1 MPGTLGHFV
10 FKPAAFSLTLTM
22 SLYVS
27 MARILIVFVY
37 KKKLEEGKSLVQVC
51 MAVAENHEGPG
62 VG

>member
-1 MPGTLGHFV
+1 
-10 FKPAAFSLTLTM
+10 M

-27 MARILIVFVY
+27 MARIPIVFVY